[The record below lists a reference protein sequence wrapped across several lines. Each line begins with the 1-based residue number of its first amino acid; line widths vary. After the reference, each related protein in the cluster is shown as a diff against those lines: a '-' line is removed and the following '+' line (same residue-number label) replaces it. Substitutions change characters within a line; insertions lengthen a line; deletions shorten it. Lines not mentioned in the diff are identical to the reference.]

1 MVPCY
6 HVNSVN
12 AVIAAAN
19 ENGFL
24 VCYNHPTWS
33 MQSYPD
39 YAGLKGLWGMELY
52 NTCTCLGGCDENN
65 NRIYQDLLMAGN
77 PLFAVAA
84 DDLHHRE
91 DRKIAGGWVMIG
103 ADKLEYASIIEAMEK
118 GNLYASTGAT
128 IHALT
133 IDKGIVSVD
142 CSPAHCIKITSH
154 CRRGGGHFLPAEGQD
169 TLTHCELDLNNW
181 LDTWKKDGQDNAF
194 IRVEVTAPNGAKA
207 YTRAYRLAELL

>member
-1 MVPCY
+1 MEKLIVLGTGNAMVTKC
-6 HVNSVN
+6 
-12 AVIAAAN
+12 
-19 ENGFL
+19 
-24 VCYNHPTWS
+24 
-33 MQSYPD
+33 
-39 YAGLKGLWGMELY
+39 Y
-52 NTCTCLGGCDENN
+52 NTCFALQRGSEYVLVDAGGGNGILAQLTKAGVPYTAIRHLIVTHAHCDHLLGVVWMVRKIG
-65 NRIYQDLLMAGN
+65 DLMMAGKYQGQ
-77 PLFAVAA
+77 
-84 DDLHHRE
+84 LHVWCH
-91 DRKIAGGWVMIG
+91 
-103 ADKLEYASIIEAMEK
+103 ASIIEAMEK